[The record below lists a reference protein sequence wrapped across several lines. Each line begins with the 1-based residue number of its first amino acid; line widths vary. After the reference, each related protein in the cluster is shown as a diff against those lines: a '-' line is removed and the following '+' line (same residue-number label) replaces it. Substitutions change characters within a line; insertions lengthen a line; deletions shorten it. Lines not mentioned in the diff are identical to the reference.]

1 MKNIPVHS
9 VEIKDINNEFSFK
22 TEKEQV
28 RKKCTTWVTKPKL
41 PRNTKWLSTFVRY
54 NIKWLWY
61 KKVLGISDY
70 TKIKKP
76 EKARTGLPGKPIA
89 ELTKLGRYIVP
100 AGKEN
105 DIRNILFSQTSIHDY
120 QKLCSLDCLGVSEE
134 QHKPDDYVY
143 KKFRKQLGRGLGRT
157 MKPI

>member
-1 MKNIPVHS
+1 MG
-9 VEIKDINNEFSFK
+9 
-22 TEKEQV
+22 
-28 RKKCTTWVTKPKL
+28 
-41 PRNTKWLSTFVRY
+41 Y

-70 TKIKKP
+70 TKIKKS
-76 EKARTGLPGKPIA
+76 EKARIGLPGKPIA
-89 ELTKLGRYIVP
+89 ELTKLDWYIVP

-134 QHKPDDYVY
+134 EDKPDDYVY

-157 MKPI
+157 MKPISSGKRNVHFYKYLAVWEDWTIWSGISIVQRV